1 MDRGQVAHPPGLS
14 VLTWPPPWGPQHF
27 SSAFPMIALTFQQ
40 TKGLSEVIPKVK
52 ASSDLSQFLET
63 RWLLFF

>member
-1 MDRGQVAHPPGLS
+1 MFSRGLPPGVPS
-14 VLTWPPPWGPQHF
+14 TSAVGPQHF

-40 TKGLSEVIPKVK
+40 TKGLSEVIPKVR

-63 RWLLFF
+63 RLLWFF